1 MKRIGQ
7 MALIACLTAAL
18 SSSAAAGPY
27 SQSAGDPSNAWDPG
41 VPGFVGPD
49 GDGQWTTNNY
59 VNPDFL
65 AWATEVVDYSPAPG
79 LDAIWTDP
87 QKALGPTTG
96 SQIDVVSL
104 GDPDA
109 SQIAAGVSPGQ
120 ITLRLG
126 SPARDG
132 AGPDFAVFENG
143 MPNLATGSFFGELA
157 YVEVSTD
164 GATFARFPSVS
175 LTPSPVGAVEEA
187 PHYGCIDPTDV
198 YNLAGKHA
206 NGYDAVY
213 GYSLSWAT
221 PFDLADL
228 AGLDDVVGGAVDLT
242 EINYVRIVD
251 IPGSGDFRDA
261 APVADAGIY
270 AEDHPIYDA
279 WVTTGS
285 GGFDLEAVGVLNVP
299 EPASAA
305 LLAMGAAALIAR
317 RRAPEGA

>member
-1 MKRIGQ
+1 MMRIEQ
-7 MALIACLTAAL
+7 LLLIAFVTAV
-18 SSSAAAGPY
+18 AATVAVAGPY
-27 SQSAGDPSNAWDPG
+27 SQSAGDLSNPWDPG

-59 VNPDFL
+59 VNPDFV

-79 LDAIWTDP
+79 LNAIWTDP

-96 SQIDVVSL
+96 SHIDVVSL
-104 GDPDA
+104 GDLDA

-126 SPARDG
+126 APARDG

-143 MPNLATGSFFGELA
+143 MPNLAASSFFGELA

-206 NGYDAVY
+206 NGYDSVY

-228 AGLDDVVGGAVDLT
+228 AGTDEVTGGIVKLH
-242 EINYVRIVD
+242 EINYVRLVD
-251 IPGSGDFRDA
+251 IPGSGDFRDEAPA
-261 APVADAGIY
+261 ADPENY
-270 AEDHPIYDA
+270 AHDHPVYDA

-305 LLAMGAAALIAR
+305 LLALGATALLVR
-317 RRAPEGA
+317 RRGPKGA